1 MSISIIQGNLIS
13 IAQEGKFDVII
24 HGCNCFNNMG
34 SGLAPQMAKAFGC
47 DKFPMES
54 ERYKGDINKLGQIN
68 YKQFISF
75 DSKVPNLTVINA
87 YTQYWPGKPSPG
99 CSIPLDYDALRLC
112 LRKVNYTFKG
122 QHIGLP
128 WIGCGLA
135 KGNQDIVAQIISE
148 ELTDMQVTIVEYKP

>member
-1 MSISIIQGNLIS
+1 MKIIQGNLIS
-13 IAQEGKFDVII
+13 LAQSGAFDIII

-47 DKFPMES
+47 DKFLMEA
-54 ERYKGDINKLGQIN
+54 EQYKGDYNKLGQIDWQKYAN
-68 YKQFISF
+68 INCPTFL
-75 DSKVPNLTVINA
+75 NVINA